1 MMGRPGGPV
10 AGELR
15 DLATLATE
23 LLDVVEPDPD
33 LEEGGDLE
41 PYLAGSHT
49 DLEGD
54 HADREPSLGWLL
66 DGRVIGGVN
75 DLEDDIADRLHD
87 AELDEA
93 SRQPARLD
101 VALAGEEARH
111 G

>member
-1 MMGRPGGPV
+1 M
-10 AGELR
+10 
-15 DLATLATE
+15 E

-66 DGRVIGGVN
+66 DGRVIGGST
-75 DLEDDIADRLHD
+75 DLEGEHDGCEPDAD
-87 AELDEA
+87 DEA
-93 SRQPARLD
+93 SRQPPRLD